1 MLRKLLSG
9 LFSLILMF
17 TLATFCF
24 LFAFQLFFSPS
35 NLTQL
40 AKNLAFKELDKANYT
55 YQEMAHEYFDDTL
68 RDMNISPDVIDYF
81 ETKEVEAYF
90 EKVLGENIKNVLYG
104 SKEMSFYKDDLENL
118 FDNAVSKY
126 EDKTGK
132 KVDQSAVK
140 EAIDSLDD
148 TEIIDLDDVD
158 DEVVSIIKLLSNKTL
173 LIVLGLAIIIIM
185 VIIYLLKQDLASSLK
200 GYGIVF
206 IFNTIGLYLVVTLI
220 NIMIKKE
227 MEVSINPVLELLKQ
241 HFNTL
246 TIISLVLTVVL
257 IVSSIILKKNQKR
270 LPGNIENNAI

>member
-1 MLRKLLSG
+1 
-9 LFSLILMF
+9 
-17 TLATFCF
+17 
-24 LFAFQLFFSPS
+24 
-35 NLTQL
+35 
-40 AKNLAFKELDKANYT
+40 
-55 YQEMAHEYFDDTL
+55 MAHEYFDDAL
-68 RDMNISPDVIDYF
+68 RDMDISPDVIDYF

-104 SKEMSFYKDDLENL
+104 SKEMSFYKDDLEKL

-158 DEVVSIIKLLSNKTL
+158 DEVVSIIKLLSSKTL

-246 TIISLVLTVVL
+246 AMVSLALTVVF
-257 IVSSIILKKNQKR
+257 IVSSIIIKKKQKK